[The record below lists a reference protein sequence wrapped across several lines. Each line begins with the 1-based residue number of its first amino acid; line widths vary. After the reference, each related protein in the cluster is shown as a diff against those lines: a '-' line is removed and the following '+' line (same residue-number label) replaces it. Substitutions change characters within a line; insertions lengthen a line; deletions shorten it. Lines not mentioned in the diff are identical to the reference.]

1 MNRHERRAN
10 RSKGIDVGDTEVK
23 HGGRT
28 LDFKVLVN
36 TDEPIEQVLMRI
48 KTAAQG
54 PNLSMAMVA
63 GGELEPEDAVKVW
76 EALLPIMEEQGQGKG
91 QGGTA

>member
-10 RSKGIDVGDTEVK
+10 RAKGVGIGDTEVK

-63 GGELEPEDAVKVW
+63 GGELEPEDAAKVW
-76 EALLPIMEEQGQGKG
+76 EALLPMMEEEAKK
-91 QGGTA
+91 GGTA

>member
-10 RSKGIDVGDTEVK
+10 RAKGIGDLEVR

-36 TDEPIEQVLMRI
+36 TDEPIEEVLRRI
-48 KTAAQG
+48 KQAAQG
-54 PNLSMAMVA
+54 PNLSMTMVA
-63 GGELEPEDAVKVW
+63 GGELEPGDAVKVW
-76 EALLPIMEEQGQGKG
+76 EALLPVMEEQANRKANQS
-91 QGGTA
+91 